1 MSVLRGQRDIRAK
14 DQSAGIPERHVSN
27 SQPFR
32 SVAHYNR
39 LEPAPLNRVSP
50 PARQLLHQPAQTAAR
65 PNGRCDPAIPAAGA
79 TPWNNL
85 FLVHRGES
93 CNKQVSGVSPF
104 RKGIVL

>member
-14 DQSAGIPERHVSN
+14 DHCEEILEQRTPIGKR
-27 SQPFR
+27 FR
-32 SVAHYNR
+32 GAVHYNR
-39 LEPAPLNRVSP
+39 LELAPLNRVSP
-50 PARQLLHQPAQTAAR
+50 PARQLLHQHAQTAAR